1 MGSNWRVAL
10 SLSISYILLTPA
22 SGSFH
27 VSLLAGRIF
36 LKDFRYHSSNQTVK
50 IVKVELRWQYWIRSL
65 ACSED
70 MQAQG
75 GGEEPKCAPAFIFF
89 LSSALCTVQL

>member
-1 MGSNWRVAL
+1 MGSNWRVNL
-10 SLSISYILLTPA
+10 SLSDSYTLLTPA

-36 LKDFRYHSSNQTVK
+36 LKDFRYHSSNQTIKV
-50 IVKVELRWQYWIRSL
+50 VKVELRWQYWIRSL
-65 ACSED
+65 ARSED

-75 GGEEPKCAPAFIFF
+75 GGEEPTCAPAFIFF
-89 LSSALCTVQL
+89 LSSRYLQ